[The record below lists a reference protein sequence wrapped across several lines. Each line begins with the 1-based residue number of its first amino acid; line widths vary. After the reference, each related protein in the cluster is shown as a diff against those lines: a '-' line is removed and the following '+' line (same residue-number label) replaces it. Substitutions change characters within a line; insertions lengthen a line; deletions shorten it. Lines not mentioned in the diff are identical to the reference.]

1 MNTNQNLIARH
12 FGLRGIAMLEAI
24 KGIFAVIVAIW
35 LLSLLHKDLQ
45 NVAEHLLYFLHKI
58 FHLNPDGRLARAL
71 VRGARRVTPGNL
83 HLWIG
88 GTLAYAM
95 IRFTEAIGL
104 WLEKSWAE
112 WFALISGG
120 LYIPI
125 EIYELTHHP
134 NLIKWAVLIINIL
147 IVWYLAWLLRDSH
160 KQKKLGREA
169 VRRESSSTPAKPVP
183 QTDSTV

>member
-1 MNTNQNLIARH
+1 MNTEHNLVARH

-24 KGIFAVIVAIW
+24 KGLFAIVVAIW

-58 FHLNPDGRLARAL
+58 FHLNPDGRFARAL
-71 VRGARRVTPGNL
+71 VRGARRITPGNL

-88 GTLAYAM
+88 GTLAYAS
-95 IRFTEAIGL
+95 IRFTEATGL

-112 WFALISGG
+112 WFALVSGG

-125 EIYELTHHP
+125 EIYELTHRP
-134 NLIKWAVLIINIL
+134 NPIKWGVLIVNVL
-147 IVWYLAWLLRDSH
+147 IVIYLAWLLRDSH
-160 KQKKLGREA
+160 NQKKLGREA
-169 VRRESSSTPAKPVP
+169 VSPTNSSATTKPVP